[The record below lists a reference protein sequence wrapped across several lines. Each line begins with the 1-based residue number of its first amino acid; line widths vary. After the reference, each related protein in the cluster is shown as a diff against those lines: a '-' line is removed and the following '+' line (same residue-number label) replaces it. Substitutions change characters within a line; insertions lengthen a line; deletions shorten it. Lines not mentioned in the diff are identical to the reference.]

1 MEETLLLST
10 AALANLTFSHV
21 EAVPLMAKHNT
32 AKVLVHATGAR
43 KDLSV
48 FIQDQIATIL
58 ANMAAV
64 FSVRPDIVS
73 HGALVTLVG
82 FLQLRPSPLQ
92 RPAEVTASERVLK
105 KSAIALSRVCGEEDA
120 ARQIVELCGIERLSQ
135 LVRDPRERNHSD
147 GVLVACLV
155 IHTTPSIQWRTQ
167 LIHFYLIDS

>member
-105 KSAIALSRVCGEEDA
+105 KSAIALSR
-120 ARQIVELCGIERLSQ
+120 
-135 LVRDPRERNHSD
+135 
-147 GVLVACLV
+147 
-155 IHTTPSIQWRTQ
+155 
-167 LIHFYLIDS
+167 